1 MGFYAY
7 TSGKI
12 MKIAQEIRAGN
23 VIMLGKDPMVVQKAE
38 FSKSGRNASVVKMKM
53 RNLLTGAPTESVY
66 RADDKFDMVVL
77 ERKEV
82 TFSYYADPMYVFM
95 DSEYNQ
101 HEIEKDNMGEA
112 LNYLDEGMPCEVVFY
127 NEKAISVII
136 PQSLE
141 REIEYTEPAIRGD
154 TSGKVLKPA
163 KLKTGFMVQVPLFC
177 ATGDKIEIDTRT
189 GEYRRRV

>member
-1 MGFYAY
+1 
-7 TSGKI
+7 

-53 RNLLTGAPTESVY
+53 RNLLTDAPSEGVY
-66 RADDKFDMVVL
+66 RADEKFDVVNL
-77 ERKEV
+77 DRKEV
-82 TFSYYADPMYVFM
+82 TYSYYAEPSYVFM
-95 DSEYNQ
+95 DEEYNQ
-101 HEIEKDNMGEA
+101 HEVDKDNMGDA
-112 LNYLDEGMPCEVVFY
+112 LNYLEEGMPCEVVFY
-127 NEKAISVII
+127 NEKPISVEI

-141 REIEYTEPAIRGD
+141 RDIEYTEPAVRGD

-163 KLKTGFMVQVPLFC
+163 KLKTGFIVQVPLFC
-177 ATGDKIEIDTRT
+177 STGDKIEIDTRT